1 MSGERSVLPWRWLLI
16 ATVFTVA
23 VAGGGLALTRCTPD
37 HPPMPPPPPPVEPIH
52 QDEPREPDPFIG
64 LLQLDD
70 RGQVIPWGS
79 AAPNQRVQL
88 TISAQPPLVDTHA
101 DFTLA
106 TDSDGPYE
114 AVQNRTPMSAIP
126 DTLAPGN
133 YWWRAT
139 LRKSA
144 ADAPVTLEHPRSTPP
159 TPDFI
164 ILPPLAAPDHLQ
176 QTDLAG
182 VSLALGGTA
191 ESGVLLGA
199 SLNRSGALLE
209 VQVTQA
215 SDPWEAGQTLR
226 VGASLTGETK
236 TQFVGVSGS
245 YRWRARS
252 QATDGAV
259 SAWQDFA
266 TDAPVHFAIAA
277 PTPTTDTD
285 NANGQDGPPE
295 ASPSMSSGGDGPS
308 TPLRSIVPELPA
320 LWTLICR
327 PWLLCAA
334 LGSLVALLAV
344 VRRRI
349 PPRLPPP

>member
-1 MSGERSVLPWRWLLI
+1 MSGERSALPRRWLLI
-16 ATVFTVA
+16 ATVFTLV
-23 VAGGGLALTRCTPD
+23 VAGGGLALNRCTPD
-37 HPPMPPPPPPVEPIH
+37 HPPTPPPPPPVEPIH
-52 QDEPREPDPFIG
+52 QDQPREPEPSID

-88 TISAQPPLVDTHA
+88 TVSAQPPLVDTRV
-101 DFTLA
+101 DFVLA
-106 TDSDGPYE
+106 TNVDGPYE
-114 AVQNRTPMSAIP
+114 AVQNSTPISAMP
-126 DTLAPGN
+126 SALTPGS

-139 LRKSA
+139 VRKSA
-144 ADAPVTLEHPRSTPP
+144 ADAPVTLEHPRSIPP

-164 ILPPLAAPDHLQ
+164 ILPPLAAPEHLQ

-182 VSLALGGTA
+182 VSLAIGGTA

-199 SLNRSGALLE
+199 TLNPSGALLE
-209 VQVTQA
+209 VQVTRA
-215 SDPWEAGQTLR
+215 TDPWESGETLR
-226 VGASLTGETK
+226 AGASPTGETK
-236 TQFVGVSGS
+236 NQFAGDAGS

-252 QATDGAV
+252 QAKDGAV
-259 SAWQDFA
+259 SAWHDFA
-266 TDAPVHFAIAA
+266 TDAPVHFAIVPPK
-277 PTPTTDTD
+277 PTID
-285 NANGQDGPPE
+285 NANGKDAPPE

-308 TPLRSIVPELPA
+308 TPLRSIVPEMPS
-320 LWTLICR
+320 LWVLICR

-349 PPRLPPP
+349 PPRPPTP